1 MGGPEP
7 VNPMRVLV
15 TGGAGFVMSNV
26 VRTLLE
32 GDDDARAV
40 VLDLGPSDAVAT
52 EFFAPFEHRLDWV
65 TGDIRDAAALDRAFS
80 FGAITHIVHGATL
93 THYPALGARE
103 PRPVSRR
110 ERDGYR
116 RVAGSGAPLRRSA
129 AIHLCEQRC
138 GVRRARSDQ
147 SGRASAR
154 DRPLRPPRVSTR
166 YRMFAA
172 EQVSHRYR
180 ELFGIDLVRVRFSG
194 VFGPMERPTGGRV
207 LMSAA
212 YWMMRAHLERRPLGV
227 TRRTLAAGGD
237 FLSAEDV
244 AGGVAA
250 LLNAPRC
257 AHEVYNIALGSF
269 VSMPE
274 VFEAF
279 ASIAPGF
286 EHAVVDEAEADVIME
301 PENRLARWNAYAID
315 RICNDSKLAPPASCR
330 AARWLLVLG
339 RGRSRVALPAPR
351 PGLSGFRPCVS
362 MPGQG
367 GKPARFAF
375 VIQSP
380 IGLAMRR
387 DGEQAPPAAPG
398 FDVGASAP
406 SQISRAARAP
416 SAMAMSTALGDTLS
430 PTMITRRPSLRS
442 VSASASHASAA
453 FEITARS
460 IPETVD
466 SRPV

>member
-40 VLDLGPSDAVAT
+40 VLDLGPRDAVAT

-93 THYPALGARE
+93 THYPAWERENPARFLDVNVMGTAALLD
-103 PRPVSRR
+103 RARRCADLRRFIYVS
-110 ERDGYR
+110 
-116 RVAGSGAPLRRSA
+116 SGAVYGEPGPTSPAGPQPETGPFDLPEFY
-129 AIHLCEQRC
+129 AI
-138 GVRRARSDQ
+138 SK
-147 SGRASAR
+147 
-154 DRPLRPPRVSTR
+154 
-166 YRMFAA
+166 FAA
-172 EQVSHRYR
+172 EQISRRYR

-279 ASIAPGF
+279 ASVAPGF
-286 EHAVVDEAEADVIME
+286 EHTVVDEAEADVTMD

-315 RICNDSKLAPPASCR
+315 RICSDSNWR
-330 AARWLLVLG
+330 
-339 RGRSRVALPAPR
+339 PR
-351 PGLSGFRPCVS
+351 PLAEQLAGYLSWVEANPELRC
-362 MPGQG
+362 
-367 GKPARFAF
+367 
-375 VIQSP
+375 
-380 IGLAMRR
+380 
-387 DGEQAPPAAPG
+387 PPL
-398 FDVGASAP
+398 D
-406 SQISRAARAP
+406 RA
-416 SAMAMSTALGDTLS
+416 
-430 PTMITRRPSLRS
+430 
-442 VSASASHASAA
+442 
-453 FEITARS
+453 
-460 IPETVD
+460 
-466 SRPV
+466 